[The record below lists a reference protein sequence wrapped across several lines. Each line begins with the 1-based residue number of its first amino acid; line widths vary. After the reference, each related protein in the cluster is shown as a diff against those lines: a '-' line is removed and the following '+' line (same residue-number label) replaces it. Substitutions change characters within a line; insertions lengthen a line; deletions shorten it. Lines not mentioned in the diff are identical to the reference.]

1 MNVSA
6 QISVYSLRQQEL
18 RPAVDA
24 VREALAAR
32 GLVAKVGPMSTVV
45 TGDAAT
51 IFPAMR
57 EAFEAAAAT
66 GDTVLTMTVS
76 NACPT

>member
-6 QISVYSLRQQEL
+6 QISVYALRQQEL

-32 GLVAKVGPMSTVV
+32 GLTANAGPMSTVV

-51 IFPAMR
+51 IFPAMQ